1 MTTQT
6 QTQSDVNV
14 TMAEKMA
21 QERWL
26 LNQLALDRLT
36 KATVSA
42 LAAHYKFDAEE
53 ALTML
58 GVTLQKAPKGVEKPK
73 KRVPL
78 PWIEARGGDM
88 CQALDYKGGLFTQC
102 ESRASGG
109 GQWCAKCAKNEQKY
123 GTVAQRLAQ
132 GESFADP
139 KGRAPTCYATILK
152 VSGHTPEEARTEAAT
167 RGFKIPDSA
176 FEPRAKKPR
185 GKKVPAPT
193 LTPEPSLDDVLE
205 AEDPVPVPEPAP
217 ATQATQPATQVKP
230 VVVVAPV
237 AAKKPKKAAP
247 VVDPLAP
254 VLWEFRST
262 TYGKNALHTVFAR
275 ENGQFGARVGVYDPL
290 RDEILLDPEEDEDDE
305 EDE

>member
-102 ESRASGG
+102 ESRTTGGG

-205 AEDPVPVPEPAP
+205 AEDPP
-217 ATQATQPATQVKP
+217 ATQP
-230 VVVVAPV
+230 VVVVVAPVVVAPV

-290 RDEILLDPEEDEDDE
+290 RDEILLDPEEDDEDDE